1 MKFIYAL
8 LIILLVQFTLQGKR
22 RSVKRIKRE
31 EESKDIPVVVKG
43 PSAYFICKLQKLI
56 DCAQHVHCQFF
67 ESNDKIVFCGDKHP
81 LNENGEKAQG
91 DILEDFCATF
101 PSQHCPTVCK
111 SRLVRFFEEKEG
123 EEKERCIA
131 RRKPK
136 YRELSE
142 DEVDEVVQSN
152 AALNGKRR
160 WRRESNTEN

>member
-8 LIILLVQFTLQGKR
+8 LIIILVQFTLQGKR

-31 EESKDIPVVVKG
+31 SEKNKRVVVKG

-56 DCAQHVHCQFF
+56 DCNQHVHCQFL

-81 LNENGEKAQG
+81 LDENGEKAQG

-101 PSQHCPTVCK
+101 PTYHCPTVCK
-111 SRLVRFFEEKEG
+111 SRFVRFVDQEKEG

-136 YRELSE
+136 YRELS
-142 DEVDEVVQSN
+142 DEESEEIVN
-152 AALNGKRR
+152 TTAALDGKKRFK
-160 WRRESNTEN
+160 RESSN